1 MIETPLVVIIG
12 AGGHGR
18 VMADVVRCQGG
29 CEVAGFLDDAL
40 ELQGTTS
47 PVGVPIIGRT
57 ALDDIAGCG
66 AGSFI
71 VAIGSNRI
79 RAMLFERCLDAGL
92 TPWLAVHPSAVIAQ
106 SAEIDDGTQ
115 VVAQVVVN
123 PGARV
128 GRNVILNTA
137 CTIDHDCTV
146 ADHAFIA
153 PGVNLGGEVT
163 VGERAFVGIGASVLP
178 GITIGAGATV
188 GGGAVVIADVPPA
201 ATVVG
206 VPARPIKSAQ

>member
-1 MIETPLVVIIG
+1 MTDRPGVVVIG

-18 VMADVVRCQGG
+18 VMVDVVRCQGKA
-29 CEVAGFLDDAL
+29 EVVGFLDDAAD
-40 ELQGTTS
+40 LQGTIS
-47 PVGVPIIGRT
+47 PIGVPIIGRT
-57 ALDDIAGCG
+57 GPEDIAGCG
-66 AGSFI
+66 AVAFV

-79 RAMLFERCLDAGL
+79 RAMLFDRCLSAGL
-92 TPWLAVHPSAVIAQ
+92 TPWPAVHPSAVIAE
-106 SAEIDDGTQ
+106 SATLGGGTQ
-115 VVAQVVVN
+115 VVAQAVVN

-137 CTIDHDCTV
+137 CTVDHDCIV
-146 ADHAFIA
+146 ADHAFLA

-163 VGERAFVGIGASVLP
+163 VGESAFVGIGASVLP

-188 GGGAVVIADVPPA
+188 GGGAVVISDVPPG

-206 VPARPIKSAQ
+206 VPAKTIKFRE